1 MQQLSTFLNIKP
13 SQCVSIMGAGGKST
27 LMNRLADELIVLGR
41 TVVLSSTTNYHRPKV
56 LQSDQIL
63 LIRDAPDWPDQLGVL
78 AQRWNRL
85 LVLHHDL
92 GDAMVKGIDVAA
104 VHKIHDRIPDAIVI
118 LKTDGARKRWFKA
131 PNQSEPVIPP
141 WSQLSITVV
150 NCEILGQPLTE
161 GLVHRPERVAELTGL
176 HLGDPITP
184 QAVGDGA
191 DTSGYLRCENSLWCT
206 TRHLHQPRAL
216 ARGSSASPSHRG
228 LPRSPRTRRCDRRGY
243 PQRHV
248 LRDPICYRLVEP
260 RIQTIFCF
268 FRCGEL
274 SYGVFLRS
282 EDADAISTH

>member
-1 MQQLSTFLNIKP
+1 MQQLSTFLNIRP

-41 TVVLSSTTNYHRPKV
+41 TVVLSSTTNYHRPQA

-63 LIRDAPDWPDQLGVL
+63 LTRDALDWPDRLSVL

-92 GDAMVKGIDVAA
+92 GNAMVKGIDIAA
-104 VHKIHDRIPDAIVI
+104 VHNIHEQIPDAIII

-161 GLVHRPERVAELTGL
+161 ALVHRPQRVAELTGL
-176 HLGDPITP
+176 HVGDPITP
-184 QAVGDGA
+184 QAVARVLTHPDTYAAKIPLGARRAIYISHVHSPERMAQANAIAVCLDRTALHDVVAGDTPNG
-191 DTSGYLRCENSLWCT
+191 RFFEI
-206 TRHLHQPRAL
+206 
-216 ARGSSASPSHRG
+216 PSRIG
-228 LPRSPRTRRCDRRGY
+228 L
-243 PQRHV
+243 
-248 LRDPICYRLVEP
+248 
-260 RIQTIFCF
+260 
-268 FRCGEL
+268 
-274 SYGVFLRS
+274 
-282 EDADAISTH
+282 